1 MYHGR
6 GRVSNVRAMDQDAT
20 FAPAV
25 ALRVARPVST
35 MFCGDGDQ
43 DGLREDTTTRNP
55 TPDLNSPALGRF
67 FSGAAAAR
75 HLSDCLA
82 GHIENPK
89 RPSASL
95 CGTRSGEAAAVPG
108 DVSDPESV
116 QRIVEAAREAYGP
129 PEILVNNAGFL
140 QQKRFVDLTVEDFDR
155 MIAVHLRGTFLCTSA
170 VLPDMLSRGSGII
183 VNVASQLGQ
192 IGGIEL
198 CHYSA
203 AKAGIIGLT
212 KSLAREVSA
221 QGVRVNAV
229 APGPINTELILGL
242 SEEWQRAKAAELPL
256 GRFGEPAEV
265 AETVAFLVSDGATL
279 YVGQTLGPNSGD
291 VML

>member
-1 MYHGR
+1 MTPERSRAVLVKGAGSGIGR
-6 GRVSNVRAMDQDAT
+6 AIAEKLAKDGERVVVNDLNGETADEV
-20 FAPAV
+20 
-25 ALRVARPVST
+25 VARIK
-35 MFCGDGDQ
+35 
-43 DGLREDTTTRNP
+43 E
-55 TPDLNSPALGRF
+55 
-67 FSGAAAAR
+67 SG
-75 HLSDCLA
+75 
-82 GHIENPK
+82 
-89 RPSASL
+89 
-95 CGTRSGEAAAVPG
+95 GEAAAAPG

-116 QRIVEAAREAYGP
+116 RRIVEAANEAYGP
-129 PEILVNNAGFL
+129 PDILVNNAGFL

-170 VLPDMLSRGSGII
+170 VLSDMLSRGSGII

-229 APGPINTELILGL
+229 APGPINTELVLGL
-242 SEEWQRAKAAELPL
+242 SDEWRDAKSAELPL
-256 GRFGEPAEV
+256 GRFGEPWEV
-265 AETVAFLVSDGATL
+265 AETVAFLVSDGAAL

>member
-1 MYHGR
+1 MTPER
-6 GRVSNVRAMDQDAT
+6 SR
-20 FAPAV
+20 V
-25 ALRVARPVST
+25 ALVTGAGSGIGRAIAEKLAKDGEQVAV
-35 MFCGDGDQ
+35 
-43 DGLREDTTTRNP
+43 N
-55 TPDLNSPALGRF
+55 DLNSETADEVVIRIKESGGR
-67 FSGAAAAR
+67 AAAA
-75 HLSDCLA
+75 
-82 GHIENPK
+82 
-89 RPSASL
+89 
-95 CGTRSGEAAAVPG
+95 PG
-108 DVSDPESV
+108 DVSDAEA
-116 QRIVEAAREAYGP
+116 VEQIMAAVREAYGS

-155 MIAVHLRGTFLCTSA
+155 MIAVHLRGTFLCTRA
-170 VLPDMLSRGSGII
+170 VLPEMLSRGNGII

-198 CHYSA
+198 CHYSS

>member
-1 MYHGR
+1 MAPERSRIALVTGAGSGIGR
-6 GRVSNVRAMDQDAT
+6 AIAEKLAQNGERVVVNDVNPETADEV
-20 FAPAV
+20 V
-25 ALRVARPVST
+25 A
-35 MFCGDGDQ
+35 GIKEWG
-43 DGLREDTTTRNP
+43 
-55 TPDLNSPALGRF
+55 
-67 FSGAAAAR
+67 
-75 HLSDCLA
+75 
-82 GHIENPK
+82 
-89 RPSASL
+89 
-95 CGTRSGEAAAVPG
+95 GEAAAAPG
-108 DVSDPESV
+108 DVSDAESV
-116 QRIVEAAREAYGP
+116 QRIVAATHEAYGS

-155 MIAVHLRGTFLCTSA
+155 MIAVHLRGTYLCTRA
-170 VLPDMLSRGSGII
+170 VLPEMLSRGSGII

-198 CHYSA
+198 CHYSS

-229 APGPINTELILGL
+229 APGPINTELVLGL
-242 SEEWQRAKAAELPL
+242 SEEWRNAKAAELPL
-256 GRFGEPAEV
+256 GRFGEPWEV
-265 AETVAFLVSDGATL
+265 AKTVAFLVSDGATL

>member
-1 MYHGR
+1 MTPER
-6 GRVSNVRAMDQDAT
+6 SR
-20 FAPAV
+20 V
-25 ALRVARPVST
+25 ALVTGAGSGIGRAIAEKLAKDGEQVAV
-35 MFCGDGDQ
+35 
-43 DGLREDTTTRNP
+43 N
-55 TPDLNSPALGRF
+55 DLNSETADEVVIRIKESGGR
-67 FSGAAAAR
+67 AAAA
-75 HLSDCLA
+75 
-82 GHIENPK
+82 
-89 RPSASL
+89 
-95 CGTRSGEAAAVPG
+95 PG
-108 DVSDPESV
+108 DVSDAEA
-116 QRIVEAAREAYGP
+116 VEQIMTAVRETYGS

-155 MIAVHLRGTFLCTSA
+155 MIAVHLRGTFLCTRA
-170 VLPDMLSRGSGII
+170 VLPEMLSRGGGIV